1 VRQRADGKTFKMA
14 RADLLVTLVD
24 AATSGDNSLVRK
36 TVQAMAAEER
46 AKKHIVLAEQLEDK
60 LRGNANTPKAEI
72 VPFRTM
78 NQPDVV
84 TELTPRKSL
93 SDVVISLPI
102 RRAVDEL
109 IQEHHRADLLKSY
122 NLRPRNRILLTG
134 APGNGKTS
142 LGEAIASALM
152 VPFVLARYDALIT
165 SFLGETAARLRRLFD
180 YAHSRRCVLF
190 FDEFDT
196 LGKERG
202 DIHETGEI
210 KRVVSSLL
218 LQIDDLPSHVVV
230 ICATNHP
237 ELLDR
242 AVWRRFQLRM
252 DLAPPAKGQIE
263 EFISL
268 LSNRMNLNLSA
279 DIPLLVR
286 SLTGSSF
293 SEIEDF
299 LTDVARSYVL
309 SLPGGNVRSVIAD
322 KLRQRKSYSPAPAKT
337 VPSKLR
343 RPAK

>member
-1 VRQRADGKTFKMA
+1 MA

-36 TVQAMAAEER
+36 TVQALAAEER
-46 AKKHIVLAEQLEDK
+46 AKKHTVLADQLEDK
-60 LRGNANTPKAEI
+60 LRGNTMTPKAEI

-84 TELTPRKSL
+84 TEVTPRKGL
-93 SDVVISLPI
+93 ADVVISLPL
-102 RRAVDEL
+102 RRSVDEL

-122 NLRPRNRILLTG
+122 NLQPRNRILLTG

-142 LGEAIASALM
+142 LAEAIASALM

-165 SFLGETAARLRRLFD
+165 SFLGETATRLRRLFD
-180 YAHSRRCVLF
+180 YAQTRRCVLF

-252 DLAPPAKGQIE
+252 DLTPPGKAQIE
-263 EFISL
+263 EFILL
-268 LSNRMNLNLSA
+268 LSNRMNLNLCS
-279 DIPLLVR
+279 DMPLLVR
-286 SLTGSSF
+286 SLSGSSF

-309 SLPGGNVRSVIAD
+309 SLPGVNIRSVIAD
-322 KLRQRKSYSPAPAKT
+322 KLRRRKSFSATPAKT
-337 VPSKLR
+337 APSKLR

>member
-1 VRQRADGKTFKMA
+1 MADGKTVKMA

-46 AKKHIVLAEQLEDK
+46 AKKHIVLAEQLEGK
-60 LRGNANTPKAEI
+60 LRGNANSPKAEI

-84 TELTPRKSL
+84 TELIPRKSL

-109 IQEHHRADLLKSY
+109 IQEHHRADLLQSY

-142 LGEAIASALM
+142 LAEAIASALM

-165 SFLGETAARLRRLFD
+165 SFLGETATRLRRLFD

-252 DLAPPAKGQIE
+252 DLAPPGKTQIE

-268 LSNRMNLNLSA
+268 VANRMNLSLRPQM
-279 DIPLLVR
+279 PLLVQ

-309 SLPGGNVRSVIAD
+309 SLPGSDVRSIISD
-322 KLRQRKSYSPAPAKT
+322 KLRQRNSFSATPAKR
-337 VPSKLR
+337 VPSKGR
-343 RPAK
+343 RQAK